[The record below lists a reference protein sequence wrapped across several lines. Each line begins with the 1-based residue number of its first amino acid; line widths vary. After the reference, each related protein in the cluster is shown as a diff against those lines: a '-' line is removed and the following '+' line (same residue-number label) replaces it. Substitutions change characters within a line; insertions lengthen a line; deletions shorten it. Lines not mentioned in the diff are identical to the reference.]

1 MPPNSKTIFD
11 EGASVETFKIVREGV
26 FDESG
31 LIRLLVDEPTIG
43 TRTLR
48 DNISDIQAQIA
59 ATYKGVTLVQEL
71 VQQYGLATVQRYMY
85 AIQDTADNAV
95 RNLLKTFSRRFNG
108 EVLEAIDYMDDG
120 TPIALKVHIDPD
132 TGGAVFDF
140 TGTGPEVYGRSR
152 QPSCGLTG
160 RLTVFTQFL

>member
-11 EGASVETFKIVREGV
+11 EGASVETFKIVREGA
-26 FDESG
+26 FDEAG
-31 LIRLLVDEPTIG
+31 LVRLLMDEPAIG

-71 VQQYGLATVQRYMY
+71 VQKYGLDTVQRYMY
-85 AIQDTADNAV
+85 AIQDTADRAV

-120 TPIALKVHIDPD
+120 TPIALKIDIDPE

-140 TGTGPEVYGRSR
+140 TGTGPEVYGRSQQHR
-152 QPSCGLTG
+152 RGPSWD
-160 RLTVFTQFL
+160 